1 MENIDFTQWPVW
13 LVALLL
19 ILNLFKAPLSNLF
32 PAIFGFLNAKA
43 AAQAEVAEIVAEG
56 ARQDEVA
63 EKLMLANLVKQL
75 LAENGELIGFLT
87 TRIVARLDTID
98 ERLIDIATEHRQM
111 RQEYERVVQS
121 GE

>member
-1 MENIDFTQWPVW
+1 MENIDFSLWPW
-13 LVALLL
+13 WAIATLL
-19 ILNLFKAPLSNLF
+19 ILNLFKTPLGNLF
-32 PAIFGFLNAKA
+32 PSSAKA
-43 AAQAEVAEIVAEG
+43 VAQAEVAEIVAEG

-121 GE
+121 RD